1 MMMIIETSLSE
12 TNIKFNNMVINLSI
26 MKPFHMEFQA

>member
-1 MMMIIETSLSE
+1 MIIETSLNE
-12 TNIKFNNMVINLSI
+12 TNIKSNNTIINLLI